1 MGIFFRMIGLIGVA
15 IALARLNTA
24 SQAEYKSSVER
35 ELLENVQLN
44 REYPTFKRLVY
55 DLKLQRAMQMNRAMK
70 NLLKDFLTLRY

>member
-1 MGIFFRMIGLIGVA
+1 
-15 IALARLNTA
+15 
-24 SQAEYKSSVER
+24 
-35 ELLENVQLN
+35 LENVQLN